1 MRVRVRFRFNTE
13 SGEVELFQVDDVGE
27 GSGPA
32 HDAEHDRISAEL
44 GGLLARRP
52 DVEEVPSV
60 DERPLWRHGRAP
72 LAPLRTEETEDPGQ
86 GERETS

>member
-13 SGEVELFQVDDVGE
+13 SGEVELFQVDDVG
-27 GSGPA
+27 GGFGPA

-52 DVEEVPSV
+52 DVEEVTGTE
-60 DERPLWRHGRAP
+60 ERPLWRHDPIPAARQADGD
-72 LAPLRTEETEDPGQ
+72 TEDAEQ
-86 GERETS
+86 GERERE